1 MLPQSRLTGLTV
13 RPLEADEAPAILR
26 EATLGNV
33 NWQGPRFDP
42 AEIDRRPEFAH
53 YTRLVLERG
62 DFGVVAMP
70 IATLPTYEWAGAAW
84 ALHLPEQDPGYGFV
98 AEGIPEVSLHVLP
111 QWRNRR
117 VGRMLLHELHEE
129 ARRRGLSALSL
140 SVESGNPARQLYES
154 MGYREAPTATEGTLL
169 LEL

>member
-33 NWQGPRFDP
+33 NWQGPRFEP
-42 AEIDRRPEFAH
+42 TEIDRRPEFAH

-70 IATLPTYEWAGAAW
+70 IASLPTYE
-84 ALHLPEQDPGYGFV
+84 
-98 AEGIPEVSLHVLP
+98 
-111 QWRNRR
+111 
-117 VGRMLLHELHEE
+117 
-129 ARRRGLSALSL
+129 
-140 SVESGNPARQLYES
+140 
-154 MGYREAPTATEGTLL
+154 
-169 LEL
+169 

>member
-13 RPLEADEAPAILR
+13 RPLEANEAPAILR
-26 EATLGNV
+26 EAALGNF
-33 NWQGPRFDP
+33 NWQGPRFEP

-62 DFGVVAMP
+62 DFGVAAMP

-98 AEGIPEVSLHVLP
+98 AEGIPEVS
-111 QWRNRR
+111 
-117 VGRMLLHELHEE
+117 
-129 ARRRGLSALSL
+129 
-140 SVESGNPARQLYES
+140 
-154 MGYREAPTATEGTLL
+154 TAAEGTML

>member
-1 MLPQSRLTGLTV
+1 M
-13 RPLEADEAPAILR
+13 
-26 EATLGNV
+26 
-33 NWQGPRFDP
+33 
-42 AEIDRRPEFAH
+42 
-53 YTRLVLERG
+53 LERG

-70 IATLPTYEWAGAAW
+70 IASLPTYEWAGAAW
-84 ALHLPEQDPGYGFV
+84 ALHLPEQDPGYGLV
-98 AEGIPEVSLHVLP
+98 AEGIPEVSIHVLS

-117 VGRMLLHELHEE
+117 VGRILLHELHEE

-154 MGYREAPTATEGTLL
+154 MGYREAPTAAEGTML